1 MGGSAVAGCLRFSD
15 MARLGITD
23 WHMWNIKSREKH
35 ISMSYVTLLL
45 VINLLVYPLHL
56 DGQRKKNSIWYKE
69 KVMVQPSKFW
79 GLYHN
84 FEGVVPYY
92 GVRPILAQNYEIL
105 ALGSDLCSQH
115 LIVHLYFKPLGER
128 FQIFLNEFPGLSPLS
143 DTSELWYTP
152 CIPPP

>member
-35 ISMSYVTLLL
+35 LSMSYVTLLL

-56 DGQRKKNSIWYKE
+56 DGQRKKTRYGTRKKLWYNP
-69 KVMVQPSKFW
+69 QNFQGCTITLR
-79 GLYHN
+79 GLYHIMVYAQFWRKTMN
-84 FEGVVPYY
+84 FKP
-92 GVRPILAQNYEIL
+92 
-105 ALGSDLCSQH
+105 LGSDLCSQH